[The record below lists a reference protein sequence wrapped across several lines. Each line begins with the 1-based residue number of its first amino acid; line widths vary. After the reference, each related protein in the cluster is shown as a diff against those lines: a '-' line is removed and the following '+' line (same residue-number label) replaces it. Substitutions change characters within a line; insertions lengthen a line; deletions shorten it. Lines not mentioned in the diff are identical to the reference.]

1 MINDCPKGIAN
12 PQNCT
17 AKVQLYFKL
26 PKLFSIIFLHRFP
39 HRRLSLPLYEGKDTS
54 AQLLLL

>member
-1 MINDCPKGIAN
+1 MRNDCPKGIAN

-26 PKLFSIIFLHRFP
+26 PKLFLTFCINTLKREDSFYSTR
-39 HRRLSLPLYEGKDTS
+39 G
-54 AQLLLL
+54 